1 MKIRILF
8 NLLSVALI
16 AATSPLQAGLVIT
29 SGSATLTINE
39 GQADSISNFNAYF
52 DELTT
57 RSNILGLAAPG
68 NKPFVDS
75 GASVQLSDPIRPF
88 GATPPS
94 GLGRT
99 PQLTTL
105 QIENGT
111 NVLGSWQSSADLGLF
126 VGSNASEQIAFTSMQ
141 RYTGPFTGTL
151 VYGDFALR
159 YVSGRVGLV
168 RDGNTLSG
176 LVLTSNIDFANAAF
190 ADIGNASINITN
202 NQLLIGGD
210 LLISNGLL
218 ALDPSATLGKNFG
231 EFSMVANLAAVPEPS
246 SMLLV
251 VLPAV
256 GLAWGRRRRAQSVRG
271 ALS

>member
-1 MKIRILF
+1 MTTRILF
-8 NLLSVALI
+8 SFVSCILI
-16 AATSPLQAGLVIT
+16 AATNLLQAGLVIT

-39 GQADSISNFNAYF
+39 GQADGISNFNAYF

-57 RSNILGLAAPG
+57 RTNILGLAAPG
-68 NKPFVDS
+68 NLPFVDS
-75 GASVQLSDPIRPF
+75 GTFVQLNDPIRPF
-88 GATPPS
+88 GVTPPS

-105 QIENGT
+105 EIENAS
-111 NVLGSWQSSADLGLF
+111 NVLGSWQSSADLGPF
-126 VGSNASEQIAFTSMQ
+126 VGSNTSEQIAFTSMH
-141 RYTGPFTGTL
+141 RYTGPFTGQL
-151 VYGDFALR
+151 LYGDFALR

-190 ADIGNASINITN
+190 ADIGNASINVVN

-210 LLISNGLL
+210 LLISDGLK
-218 ALDPSATLGKNFG
+218 ALDVNATLGRDFG
-231 EFSMVANLAAVPEPS
+231 QFSVVANITAVPEPS

-256 GLAWGRRRRAQSVRG
+256 GLAWRRRRRALGSH
-271 ALS
+271 

>member
-8 NLLSVALI
+8 SLFSVALI
-16 AATSPLQAGLVIT
+16 TAASPLQAGLVIT
-29 SGSATLTINE
+29 GGSAALTINE
-39 GQADSISNFNAYF
+39 GQANSISDFNAYF

-57 RSNILGLAAPG
+57 RANVLGLAAPG
-68 NKPFVDS
+68 NKPFIDS
-75 GASVQLSDPIRPF
+75 GASVQLNDPIRPF

-105 QIENGT
+105 QIENASD
-111 NVLGSWQSSADLGLF
+111 VLGSWQSSTDLGPF
-126 VGSNASEQIAFTSMQ
+126 VGSNVSEQIAFTSMQ
-141 RYTGPFTGTL
+141 RYTGPFTGQL
-151 VYGDFALR
+151 IYGDFALR

-190 ADIGNASINITN
+190 ADIGNATINIAN
-202 NQLLIGGD
+202 NQLFIGGD
-210 LLISNGLL
+210 LLISDGLQ
-218 ALDPSATLGKNFG
+218 ALDPAATLGKDFG
-231 EFSMVANLAAVPEPS
+231 EFSMVANITAVPEPS

-256 GLAWGRRRRAQSVRG
+256 GLAWRRRRRAQCVHG